1 MEQSLLDDDA
11 PPSLFRDRGQSLI
24 DEDGTGPAVPLRSSA
39 ADDGPS
45 LRLSTRLSSRAAA
58 GDVGKSGTCGA
69 VMNLSNTVLGA
80 GVLAMPFACAQCG
93 LTLFFVLLTAVAV
106 GAHLSIRLLAI
117 SMDKHHLTS
126 TARYASLG
134 HAAYSRLGASAAML
148 AIGLQQLG
156 PCIIYIQCVNPQP
169 PTPPPRRPPTLSV
182 TTGLR

>member
-1 MEQSLLDDDA
+1 MEQSLLDGDPA
-11 PPSLFRDRGQSLI
+11 QSLFRDRGRSLI
-24 DEDGTGPAVPLRSSA
+24 DEHGTTPAVPLRSSA
-39 ADDGPS
+39 AADGPS
-45 LRLSTRLSSRAAA
+45 LRLSTRLSSRADA
-58 GDVGKSGTCGA
+58 DVAKSGTCGA

-93 LTLFFVLLTAVAV
+93 VALFFVLLTAVAV

-134 HAAYSRLGASAAML
+134 DAAYGRAGASAAMT

-156 PCIIYIQCVNPQP
+156 PCIIYIQ
-169 PTPPPRRPPTLSV
+169 
-182 TTGLR
+182 

>member
-1 MEQSLLDDDA
+1 MEQSLLDGDPA
-11 PPSLFRDRGQSLI
+11 QSLFRDRGQSLI
-24 DEDGTGPAVPLRSSA
+24 DEDGTSVPLRSSA
-39 ADDGPS
+39 AADGPS

-58 GDVGKSGTCGA
+58 DADVAKSGTCGA

-93 LTLFFVLLTAVAV
+93 VALFFVLLTAVAV

-134 HAAYSRLGASAAML
+134 DAAYGSLGASAAML

-156 PCIIYIQCVNPQP
+156 PCIIYIQ
-169 PTPPPRRPPTLSV
+169 
-182 TTGLR
+182 